1 MRAAFLLLAA
11 SVSGIAAFAEKPV
24 CTGWH
29 DWGFR
34 PVERTDGDPVG
45 CYDAMDIAP
54 DGRVSTPQQGEL
66 K

>member
-1 MRAAFLLLAA
+1 MGDGVTVEVTRERLKVRA
-11 SVSGIAAFAEKPV
+11 
-24 CTGWH
+24 W
-29 DWGFR
+29 DW
-34 PVERTDGDPVG
+34 RTPGEPVG